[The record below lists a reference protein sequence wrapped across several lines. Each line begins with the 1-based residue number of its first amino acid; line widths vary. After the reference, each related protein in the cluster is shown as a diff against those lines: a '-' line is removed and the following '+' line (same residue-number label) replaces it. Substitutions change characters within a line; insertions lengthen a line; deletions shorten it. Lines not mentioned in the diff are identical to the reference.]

1 MPVTYT
7 IDKFQTLH
15 QLVQGMCYVL
25 AYPVPADTTA
35 STDSSHKRMAY
46 AVNSAARELVQRSAG
61 TYMDREASVSV
72 EAAVA
77 GDETVECDLPT
88 DFDAMIPNTWFI
100 HESLNPIS
108 PITQQGASDLLARG
122 DSMITQY
129 FRIANRKLIFYFP
142 PPPGSPIVVRYSY
155 RSGGHVIDQ
164 DNTTLYKDNAVKNG
178 DIFLIDRGL
187 LEVASRLKYA
197 GWIGMDTRFYASEYQ
212 EALARV
218 TNDDVAPV
226 LPLPG
231 ACHGMNEEQFYGGR
245 TLG

>member
-1 MPVTYT
+1 MPVTYS
-7 IDKFQTLH
+7 INKFQTLH

-35 STDSSHKRMAY
+35 STDSTHGRMTY

-72 EAAVA
+72 SAAVA
-77 GDETVECDLPT
+77 GDETVECDLPE
-88 DFDAMIPNTWFI
+88 DFDAMIPETWFI
-100 HESLNPIS
+100 DGSLNPIS
-108 PITQQGASDLLARG
+108 PISQAGASDLLARG
-122 DSMITQY
+122 ISTLTQY

-142 PPPGSPIVVRYSY
+142 PSSPIIVRYSY
-155 RSGGHVIDQ
+155 RSAGHVIDQ
-164 DNTTLYKDNAVKNG
+164 DTATLYKDNANKNG

-187 LEVASRLKYA
+187 LEVAARLKYA
-197 GWIGMDTRFYASEYQ
+197 GWIGMDTRFLASEYQ

-226 LPLPG
+226 LGLPG
-231 ACHGMNEEQFYGGR
+231 ATWGMAEEQFYGGR